1 MDDKF
6 GYFPPPAAVPPSPRG
21 RPAAGAQTAGVCFG
35 QVLDR
40 QLGGSELQFSRHALA
55 RMESRGIQFSRE
67 ELGRLETAVQTAQ
80 AKGSRDSLVLLGSNA
95 LVVSVK
101 NSTVVTVVDPQSVKG
116 NVFTNIDSAVIA

>member
-6 GYFPPPAAVPPSPRG
+6 GYFPPAAVPPIPRSKPVPG
-21 RPAAGAQTAGVCFG
+21 ASAGGVSFG
-35 QVLDR
+35 QLFDR
-40 QLGGSELQFSRHALA
+40 QIGGRDLQFSRHALA

-67 ELGRLETAVQTAQ
+67 ELGRIENAVQAAQ
-80 AKGSRDSLVLLGSNA
+80 SKGSRDSLVLLGSNA

-101 NSTVVTVVDPQSVKG
+101 NSTVVTVVDPQSLKG